1 MIALFRNIEEIN
13 VIASSLLSDEKIVD
27 YRIVLNYNNDIDV
40 YLVLLQATEKGVA
53 DAFAGLDGIN
63 LNFYTQ
69 NEFKSPEF
77 MESFIFE
84 NKDKVNVKSTRRR
97 LSNLLNPL
105 KSINNDVPIVTF
117 YSYKG
122 GVGRST
128 TLASCAS
135 YLAVNEHKKIVILDC
150 DFEAP
155 GFTNFYLTDPC
166 SPIYSNGLVEY
177 FIDNDGESKS
187 VTGYCWE
194 VSKQYSGDG
203 EIYVFPAGNLD
214 DSEKIGDLFQTNLN
228 HYLNGLTRL
237 DFYSPDVLVNQFR
250 SLIKQIK
257 EQLKPDAIFIDS
269 RTVSIIG

>member
-128 TLASCAS
+128 TLRLLFSC
-135 YLAVNEHKKIVILDC
+135 E
-150 DFEAP
+150 
-155 GFTNFYLTDPC
+155 
-166 SPIYSNGLVEY
+166 
-177 FIDNDGESKS
+177 
-187 VTGYCWE
+187 
-194 VSKQYSGDG
+194 
-203 EIYVFPAGNLD
+203 
-214 DSEKIGDLFQTNLN
+214 
-228 HYLNGLTRL
+228 
-237 DFYSPDVLVNQFR
+237 
-250 SLIKQIK
+250 
-257 EQLKPDAIFIDS
+257 
-269 RTVSIIG
+269 